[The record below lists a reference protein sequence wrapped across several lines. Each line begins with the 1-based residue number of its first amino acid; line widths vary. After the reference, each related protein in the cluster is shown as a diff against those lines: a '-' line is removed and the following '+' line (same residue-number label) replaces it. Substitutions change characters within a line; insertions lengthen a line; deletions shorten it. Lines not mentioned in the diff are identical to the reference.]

1 MSAIETFSSLSLQN
15 IFYITHLHT
24 RLFLINEA
32 PINGIDKI
40 CKNAP
45 NVALPDCRLLLIK
58 AL

>member
-1 MSAIETFSSLSLQN
+1 MSVIQTLSSLYLQN

-32 PINGIDKI
+32 PINGIKII